1 MAKIV
6 VTESVT
12 LDGVVQGLGRAD
24 EDPRDGF
31 DLGGWGRKYQDP
43 VMMEVMGK
51 GMAEVGAL
59 LFGRRTYEDFFHAWA
74 GRTDGNPFTDV
85 LDNTPKYVASTTL
98 AEPLV
103 WKNSTLLGADLPA
116 AVAELKAAVGGS
128 VVVLGSGALV
138 RSLAEHGL
146 VDEYVLSVHPLV
158 LGKGRRLFPA
168 EGPGAE
174 LRLVDSVPTTTG
186 VVIATY
192 EVER

>member
-12 LDGVVQGLGRAD
+12 LDGVMQGLGRPD
-24 EDPRDGF
+24 EDTRDGF
-31 DLGGWGRKYQDP
+31 HQGGWGQKYQDA

-98 AEPLV
+98 SEPLA
-103 WKNSTLLGADLPA
+103 WKNSALLGKDVPA
-116 AVAELKAAVGGS
+116 AVAELKANLDEVL
-128 VVVLGSGALV
+128 VVLGSGELA
-138 RSLAEHGL
+138 RSLADHGL
-146 VDEYVLSVHPLV
+146 VDEYVLSIHPLV
-158 LGKGRRLFPA
+158 LGQGRRLFPA
-168 EGPGAE
+168 EGPRRE

-186 VVIATY
+186 VMIATY
-192 EVER
+192 EVIR